1 MRALSNTE
9 GHVANHNV
17 NIYGV
22 TAFIDAAKGYFEI
35 GYGYSQG
42 EGNLD
47 QFDYHNLT
55 AAYTRRYEPWLSNS
69 VRVIVNLGQD
79 TDPGQAKTADGVL
92 LLMENSLITSLPST
106 LVPYLNLWVGI
117 DKPQALGQQAR
128 GVLKNTGIN
137 FETDAITA
145 FPKLDDT
152 ANDTYGGA
160 LGIEYLFNLD
170 QQIVVEAASVQIMGN
185 GANRVAVDD
194 QYALGLRFQR
204 PITSAWIVRTD
215 LMYGIRDSD
224 NDIAGI
230 RLEFR
235 RKF

>member
-1 MRALSNTE
+1 M
-9 GHVANHNV
+9 
-17 NIYGV
+17 
-22 TAFIDAAKGYFEI
+22 F
-35 GYGYSQG
+35 
-42 EGNLD
+42 
-47 QFDYHNLT
+47 
-55 AAYTRRYEPWLSNS
+55 AYTRRYEPWISNS
-69 VRVIVNLGQD
+69 VRLLWNTGQD
-79 TDPGQAKTADGVL
+79 LNGAGAQTADGL
-92 LLMENSLITSLPST
+92 LLLVENSLITSLPST
-106 LVPYLNLWVGI
+106 LVPYLNLFVGL
-117 DKPQALGQQAR
+117 DKPQGLGQQGR
-128 GVLKNTGIN
+128 GVLKNTGLN
-137 FETDAITA
+137 FETDAVTA

-215 LMYGIRDSD
+215 LMYGIRDAD